1 VTETRSSLLG
11 TARAGLPRAV
21 GLPLA
26 IGLIL
31 LFVAI
36 LFPWDSVA
44 RRVAWEIGAASGGRV
59 TIDELAPAWTARGPV
74 LRARAVSVEHPA
86 VDRVRL
92 ATLEIAPRFSTSWLS
107 GEPRLRVWADSDLA
121 RIDGVLQLGP
131 ASAFRG
137 DVEGVDLA
145 RVPMRLDATGVR
157 LSGLL
162 SAHADVALDPGG
174 TLSGRIEFESPSLVI
189 ESDALP
195 IALPFSRSTG
205 IVEILESGATR
216 LDSVRL
222 EGAVVSVSVEGEIGL
237 VHHSQA
243 PPVDLVADLRVE
255 EPSLR
260 RMASGLGL
268 RLDAAGATSVRV
280 QGPLDR
286 PSVTPR

>member
-1 VTETRSSLLG
+1 MRAEVDLL
-11 TARAGLPRAV
+11 
-21 GLPLA
+21 LA
-26 IGLIL
+26 LEGPEAL
-31 LFVAI
+31 
-36 LFPWDSVA
+36 
-44 RRVAWEIGAASGGRV
+44 RVAFQAPSYVVKSSGASGIWSFG
-59 TIDELAPAWTARGPV
+59 
-74 LRARAVSVEHPA
+74 
-86 VDRVRL
+86 
-92 ATLEIAPRFSTSWLS
+92 
-107 GEPRLRVWADSDLA
+107 
-121 RIDGVLQLGP
+121 Q
-131 ASAFRG
+131 
-137 DVEGVDLA
+137 
-145 RVPMRLDATGVR
+145 
-157 LSGLL
+157 
-162 SAHADVALDPGG
+162 
-174 TLSGRIEFESPSLVI
+174 
-189 ESDALP
+189 
-195 IALPFSRSTG
+195 STG